1 MPSQLAVGDRLVGL
15 SVIDLLTGAALAFFG
30 GRLAMNAGR
39 VARSRPARRRTVEIV
54 RGLRPHH
61 FLQAP
66 PVFVVVIATAL
77 LLVQV
82 PGLSFGWWTALGG
95 TGNII
100 TGSTTRTGGT
110 ALAWI
115 IPAAFLVVVA
125 PLLPLFAE
133 REEQMFRVGAE
144 GWSTA
149 RRARRG
155 VEFGLLH
162 LIMGIPIGVAL
173 ALSVGGWYFTWAYLS
188 GWRRGGQGAG
198 LLEST
203 RSHLAYN
210 AEILLVVAALLV
222 AYGRLS

>member
-1 MPSQLAVGDRLVGL
+1 MSAVD
-15 SVIDLLTGAALAFFG
+15 ILTVAALAFFG
-30 GRLAMNAGR
+30 GRLAMNASR
-39 VARSRPARRRTVEIV
+39 VARSRAAKQRTVEIV

-66 PVFVVVIATAL
+66 PVFAVVVGLAIAL
-77 LLVQV
+77 LQV

-100 TGSTTRTGGT
+100 TGSTTRTAGT
-110 ALAWI
+110 PLEWL
-115 IPAAFLVVVA
+115 IPAAFLAIVF
-125 PLLPLFAE
+125 PMLPLFAE
-133 REEQMFRVGAE
+133 REEEMFRLGAE
-144 GWSTA
+144 HWSTG

-162 LIMGIPIGVAL
+162 LIMGIPIAVAL
-173 ALSVGGWYFTWAYLS
+173 ALSAGGWYFTWAYLR
-188 GWRRGGQGAG
+188 GWRIGGQRAG

-203 RSHLAYN
+203 RAHLAYN
-210 AEILLVVAALLV
+210 AEILTLAAAALI

>member
-1 MPSQLAVGDRLVGL
+1 V
-15 SVIDLLTGAALAFFG
+15 SVIDALTVAALAFFG

-39 VARSRPARRRTVEIV
+39 AARSRAARERTMEIV
-54 RGLRPHH
+54 RGLRARH

-66 PVFVVVIATAL
+66 PVFAVVVVLAIAL
-77 LLVQV
+77 LQV

-100 TGSTTRTGGT
+100 TGSTSRTAGT
-110 ALAWI
+110 PLEWL
-115 IPAAFLVVVA
+115 IPAAFLTIVF

-133 REEQMFRVGAE
+133 REEEMFRAGAE
-144 GWSTA
+144 HWSSA

-155 VEFGLLH
+155 IEFGLVH

-173 ALSVGGWYFTWAYLS
+173 ALSAGGWYFTWAYLR
-188 GWRRGGQGAG
+188 GWRQGGPRAG
-198 LLEST
+198 VLEST
-203 RSHLAYN
+203 RCHLAYN
-210 AEILLVVAALLV
+210 AEILLLAAAALV